1 MSIWGNF
8 CGSSIQVW
16 ELQMR
21 RYLEF
26 ITECNQRALM
36 DLVMFI
42 DLATESLCKL
52 VDRAKAMGQALK
64 HDVHQQQMSR

>member
-1 MSIWGNF
+1 
-8 CGSSIQVW
+8 
-16 ELQMR
+16 MR